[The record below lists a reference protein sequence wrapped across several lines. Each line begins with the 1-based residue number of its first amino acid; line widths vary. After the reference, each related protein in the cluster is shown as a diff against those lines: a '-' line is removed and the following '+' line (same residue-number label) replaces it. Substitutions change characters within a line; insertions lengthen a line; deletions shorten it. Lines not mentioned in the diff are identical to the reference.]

1 MDAVLSRTLSRP
13 LSQALLDGTVIP
25 AHPLA
30 LTAGRRLDEGR
41 QRALTRYYLDAGAG
55 GLAVGVHTTQFAIHD
70 PSVGLYE
77 PVLAL
82 AAEELDR
89 AGGSADRAGGS
100 AERAGAS
107 VLRVAGVLGPTE
119 RAVREAQ
126 TAAGLGY
133 HLALVAASS
142 WGDAPEAQILAGL
155 AAVGEVL
162 PIFGFYLQ
170 PAVGGRPF
178 GYPFW
183 RRLFELASVRAV
195 KVAPFDRYRTLD
207 VVRALA
213 DSGRAGEVALYTG
226 NDDSIVTD
234 LITPFDRG
242 VRIVGGLLGQYAV
255 WTSAAVEL
263 HRRIRAVSADPGAD
277 IPPIL
282 LTIGA
287 QLTEANAAI
296 FDAAHGFRGC
306 IPGIHEVL
314 CREGVLAGRW
324 CLDPAE
330 ELSPGQRAEID
341 RVWDAYPHLRDPGEL
356 RRLFAEHGVADARAS
371 QPHQ

>member
-1 MDAVLSRTLSRP
+1 
-13 LSQALLDGTVIP
+13 
-25 AHPLA
+25 
-30 LTAGRRLDEGR
+30 
-41 QRALTRYYLDAGAG
+41 
-55 GLAVGVHTTQFAIHD
+55 
-70 PSVGLYE
+70 
-77 PVLAL
+77 
-82 AAEELDR
+82 
-89 AGGSADRAGGS
+89 
-100 AERAGAS
+100 
-107 VLRVAGVLGPTE
+107 
-119 RAVREAQ
+119 VREAQ

-195 KVAPFDRYRTLD
+195 KIAPFDRYRTLD

-213 DSGRAGEVALYTG
+213 DSGRADEVALYTG

-287 QLTEANAAI
+287 QLTDANAAI
-296 FDAAHGFRGC
+296 FDAEHGFRGC

-356 RRLFAEHGVADARAS
+356 RRLFAEHGVADTHAS
-371 QPHQ
+371 QPHR

>member
-1 MDAVLSRTLSRP
+1 MDAVLP
-13 LSQALLDGTVIP
+13 QALLDGTVIP

-30 LTAGRRLDEGR
+30 LTAERRLDEGR
-41 QRALTRYYLDAGAG
+41 QRALTRYYLEAGAG
-55 GLAVGVHTTQFAIHD
+55 GIAIGVHTTQFAIHD

-89 AGGSADRAGGS
+89 AG
-100 AERAGAS
+100 AS
-107 VLRVAGVLGPTE
+107 LLRVAGVLGPTE

-142 WGDAPEAQILAGL
+142 WGDAPEAEILAGL

-183 RRLFELASVRAV
+183 RRLFELTSVRAV
-195 KVAPFDRYRTLD
+195 KIAPFDRYRTID

-255 WTSAAVEL
+255 WTCAAVEL
-263 HRRIRAVSADPGAD
+263 HRRIRAVTTSAD

-287 QLTEANAAI
+287 QLTDANAAI
-296 FDAAHGFRGC
+296 FDAEHGFRGC
-306 IPGIHEVL
+306 IPGIHHVL

-341 RVWDAYPHLRDPGEL
+341 RVWDAYPHLRDTGEL
-356 RRLFAEHGVADARAS
+356 RRLLAEHGVPDARPS
-371 QPHQ
+371 QLHR

>member
-1 MDAVLSRTLSRP
+1 MDAL

-30 LTAGRRLDEGR
+30 LTPERRLDEDR

-55 GLAVGVHTTQFAIHD
+55 GVAVGVHTTQFAIHD

-89 AGGSADRAGGS
+89 AG
-100 AERAGAS
+100 AS

-119 RAVREAQ
+119 RAVREAR

-142 WGDAPEAQILAGL
+142 WGDAPEAEILAGL

-183 RRLFELASVRAV
+183 RRLFALSSVRAV
-195 KVAPFDRYRTLD
+195 KIAPFDRYRTID

-213 DSGRAGEVALYTG
+213 DSGRADEVALYTG

-263 HRRIRAVSADPGAD
+263 HRRIRAVPTD
-277 IPPIL
+277 IPPSL

-287 QLTEANAAI
+287 QLTDANAAI
-296 FDAAHGFRGC
+296 FDAEHGFRGC
-306 IPGIHEVL
+306 IPGIHHVL

-330 ELSPGQRAEID
+330 ELSPGQRGEID
-341 RVWDAYPHLRDPGEL
+341 RVWDAYPHLRDAGEL
-356 RRLFAEHGVADARAS
+356 RRLLAEHGVPDARPS
-371 QPHQ
+371 QLHR

>member
-1 MDAVLSRTLSRP
+1 MDAVLS
-13 LSQALLDGTVIP
+13 QALLHGTVIP

-30 LTAGRRLDEGR
+30 LTAERRLDEGR

-77 PVLAL
+77 PVLTL
-82 AAEELDR
+82 AAEELDQ
-89 AGGSADRAGGS
+89 AGGS
-100 AERAGAS
+100 AERGGGSAEGAGAS
-107 VLRVAGVLGPTE
+107 VLRVAGVLGPTG

-142 WGDAPEAQILAGL
+142 WGDAPEAEILAGL

-195 KVAPFDRYRTLD
+195 KIAPFDRYRTLH

-213 DSGRAGEVALYTG
+213 DSGRADEVALYTG

-287 QLTEANAAI
+287 QLTDANAAI
-296 FDAAHGFRGC
+296 FDAEHGFRGC

-356 RRLFAEHGVADARAS
+356 RRLFAEHGVADTRPS
-371 QPHQ
+371 QPRR